1 MLSHPSWPSLKVWR
15 MAARLTLLYKMA
27 NNLAIMST
35 MILAIPVP
43 CSTRA
48 MHLHAHMLVF
58 HIPKRLYQYDT
69 FLSRPVT
76 DWNDLPKWLAAASSL
91 EASKAPPMKHIDS
104 LSLSPSLFFFLLLSY
119 FTHICSVLAPL
130 PRRWISPSVFLPFL
144 SIISLSCISPLT
156 SHHTSL
162 FFHLQH
168 HPSHAEHSQQVDFS
182 SLPPETTWHVL

>member
-35 MILAIPVP
+35 MILAIPNP

-91 EASKAPPMKHIDS
+91 EASKAPPMKHIAS
-104 LSLSPSLFFFLLLSY
+104 LSLSPSLFFFTLILLYTHLFCPSTPPQEMDISLCVSALFIHHFPVLY
-119 FTHICSVLAPL
+119 FT
-130 PRRWISPSVFLPFL
+130 
-144 SIISLSCISPLT
+144 
-156 SHHTSL
+156 SH
-162 FFHLQH
+162 
-168 HPSHAEHSQQVDFS
+168 FS
-182 SLPPETTWHVL
+182 SH